1 MAESTVIFDLA
12 ALVRP
17 APTFRDADGSEYP
30 FLAPDDFGFVEMARL
45 QAAEETRTAARARYD
60 ADNTDV
66 AAAEEHRAGLRQI
79 MAVILPTLPDDRRER
94 LSDKTMMRRLGRWQE
109 TLVVPI
115 SAGAATGPAPATTS
129 ERSQPTSAATTPATR
144 SKAS

>member
-1 MAESTVIFDLA
+1 MSESTVIFDLA

-17 APTFRDADGSEYP
+17 QAVFRDADGAEYP
-30 FLAPDDFGFVEMARL
+30 LLQPDDFGFVEMARL
-45 QAAEETRTAARARYD
+45 QQAEQVRQEARARYD
-60 ADNTDV
+60 ADNADV

-79 MAVILPTLPDDRRER
+79 MAVILPTLPDERRER
-94 LSDKTMMRRLGRWQE
+94 LSDKTMMRLLGRWQE

-115 SAGAATGPAPATTS
+115 SAGAASGPASATTS

>member
-1 MAESTVIFDLA
+1 MARRRFRSRTAPCRMPRPIRRASRDSGRFSRRSSTTLDALYWPVRVRGSGMAESTVIFDLA

-17 APTFRDADGSEYP
+17 APTFRDADGVEYP

-45 QAAEETRTAARARYD
+45 QAAQETRTAARERYD

-79 MAVILPTLPDDRRER
+79 MAVILPTLPDERRER
-94 LSDKTMMRRLGRWQE
+94 LSD
-109 TLVVPI
+109 
-115 SAGAATGPAPATTS
+115 
-129 ERSQPTSAATTPATR
+129 
-144 SKAS
+144 